1 MLARKENFMK
11 RFKVKLHGKNFL
23 LNLDGEPKKFGFY
36 ATRFVKA
43 EDPQEAEKIAVIL
56 THQNPNLRKTVLNET
71 DDRPKIN
78 LEEIKEVSFL
88 KFFAKKSTTDF
99 TFYPENEE

>member
-43 EDPQEAEKIAVIL
+43 ENPQEAEKIAVIL

>member
-1 MLARKENFMK
+1 MK

>member
-11 RFKVKLHGKNFL
+11 RFKVKLHGKNFF
-23 LNLDGEPKKFGFY
+23 LNLDGEPRKLGFY

-43 EDPQEAEKIAVIL
+43 ENPEEAEKIAVIL
-56 THQNPNLRKTVLNET
+56 THQNPNLRKTLLNEK

-78 LEEIKEVSFL
+78 LEGIKEINFL
-88 KFFAKKSTTDF
+88 KDF
-99 TFYPENEE
+99 RNNQSKDNFLLEEV

>member
-1 MLARKENFMK
+1 LSSPP
-11 RFKVKLHGKNFL
+11 KVIIVSLNITFGLKNVQLFYSLSLQIVIAL
-23 LNLDGEPKKFGFY
+23 LKYRQKYYLERAG
-36 ATRFVKA
+36 
-43 EDPQEAEKIAVIL
+43 
-56 THQNPNLRKTVLNET
+56 KTVLNET